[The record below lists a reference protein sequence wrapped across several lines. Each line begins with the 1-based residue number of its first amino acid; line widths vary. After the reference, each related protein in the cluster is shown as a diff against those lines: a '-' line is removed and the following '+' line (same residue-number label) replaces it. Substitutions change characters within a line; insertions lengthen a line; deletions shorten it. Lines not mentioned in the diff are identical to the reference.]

1 MGKVLTSKDVCM
13 ELKIPFYKLQYLF
26 DTGKVRDVQ
35 RTSSGKRIYSEADIK
50 VIREA
55 LFDVSA
61 KWLENIFQ

>member
-1 MGKVLTSKDVCM
+1 MGRVLTSKDICQ

-35 RTSSGKRIYSEADIK
+35 RTSSGRRTYTREDIK

-55 LFDVSA
+55 LFEVMA
-61 KWLENIFQ
+61 K